1 MIGKRGFTLFEVMIV
16 IALIGLI
23 SIFAIPTVSSYF
35 RISLNTV
42 ARQIATVIKDAY
54 NSTVVSGNVNRLVY
68 DLEGHK
74 YWVEQGPPTTMLD
87 TAETKEKEER
97 RKRFGGEEAE
107 KRPSG
112 FGLNKIVTRKKISLP
127 TGVMFEDVVTQQS
140 KDPLINGTAY
150 THFFPHGIVE
160 RTIIHLKDSADHHFS
175 LVISPITGRT
185 ELYENYIDAKKAFAQ

>member
-1 MIGKRGFTLFEVMIV
+1 MIV

>member
-1 MIGKRGFTLFEVMIV
+1 MIV

-42 ARQIATVIKDAY
+42 AREIATVIKDAY
-54 NSTVVSGNVNRLVY
+54 NSTVVSGNINRLVY
-68 DLEGHK
+68 DLENQK
-74 YWVEQGPPTTMLD
+74 YWVEMGPPTTLLD

-97 RKRFGGEEAE
+97 RKRFSRDEDAA
-107 KRPSG
+107 KKPSG
-112 FGLNKIVTRKKISLP
+112 FGLNKIVTRKKVGLP
-127 TGVMFEDVVTQQS
+127 AGVSFEDVLTQQS
-140 KDPLINGTAY
+140 KEPISKGTAY

-160 RTIIHLKDSADHHFS
+160 KTIIHLKDSSDHHFS

-185 ELYENYIDAKKAFAQ
+185 ELYESYIDAKKAFAQ